1 MKYFLLILIAF
12 VTLTAL
18 ISGLLLMSIPDG
30 SVLNLSVGVLKNTN
44 FGDFQFPGF
53 LIVLFVGLIN
63 LLALFY
69 IMQHHPFRYN
79 YALAAGIALLLWI
92 LVQFVYVSELF
103 WLNALYTT
111 IAIAIILMSFQL
123 KGKTII

>member
-1 MKYFLLILIAF
+1 MKYLLLILVAF
-12 VTLTAL
+12 VSLSAL
-18 ISGLLLMSIPDG
+18 ITGLLLMSIPDG
-30 SVLNLSVGVLKNTN
+30 SVLNLSVNILRNTH

-69 IMQHHPFRYN
+69 IMQHHPLRYN
-79 YALAAGIALLLWI
+79 YALAGGIALLIWI
-92 LVQFVYVSELF
+92 SIQFIFISELF

-111 IAIAIILMSFQL
+111 ISIAIILMAYQL
-123 KGKTII
+123 KGKIIL